1 MHSLNAETDTKN
13 FLVHISRSQMH
24 HVLLMDFHFFLIRL
38 TFMATTSL
46 ASSSM
51 QGLATCS
58 KFCIQNEWNCQKRRK
73 SQASTS
79 VAFFS
84 PFHQVQHSQCGW
96 HMGVCMKSRFL
107 ALKAID
113 EDDRPP
119 EDDSEEESSSDD
131 NSEQVCIY
139 STYSRMLLL

>member
-1 MHSLNAETDTKN
+1 
-13 FLVHISRSQMH
+13 
-24 HVLLMDFHFFLIRL
+24 
-38 TFMATTSL
+38 
-46 ASSSM
+46 
-51 QGLATCS
+51 
-58 KFCIQNEWNCQKRRK
+58 
-73 SQASTS
+73 
-79 VAFFS
+79 
-84 PFHQVQHSQCGW
+84 
-96 HMGVCMKSRFL
+96 MKSRFL